1 MQRHPRPLGGRLV
14 SASALQV
21 VVPAGTTLDA
31 ATLAAWAD
39 DAPTARPFAD
49 ETVAFCVAL
58 GKALARSA
66 VAARYPE
73 VRALAFWLREAPL
86 RELQRAVEDDRPSE
100 VVAAPR
106 GTVFHV
112 PPGNVDTVFVYSW
125 LLAALAGNR
134 NVVRLPSGA
143 DEVVEALCAEAEAVL
158 ADPAFAGVRARTRL
172 VRYGHDP
179 AVTAALSAVCDV
191 RVLWGGDATVALLR
205 SVPLPVHATEV
216 TFPDRF
222 AFALLDSAAV
232 VALDEAALRGL
243 ADRFVTDAYWF
254 DQMACSS
261 PRLLVWRGKEAA
273 TDAAG
278 RFFPAVRDAVDRVGY
293 RTPLSAV
300 LGKLVHAASA
310 AVDEPVRRVGRL
322 GNEVFTVE
330 LSALDGFGR
339 EGPGGGL
346 FYTASVGDLAE
357 VAAFVVRRDQ
367 TVTHFGFDEAE
378 LRALAATANGRGID
392 RLVPVGRALALHRFW
407 DGFDLLAAFTRLT
420 HVQVSR

>member
-1 MQRHPRPLGGRLV
+1 MSPLAV
-14 SASALQV
+14 EV
-21 VVPAGTTLDA
+21 VVPAGLTLDA
-31 ATLAAWAD
+31 ADLATWAD
-39 DAPTARPFAD
+39 DVPTARPFAE

-58 GKALARSA
+58 GKALTRSE
-66 VAARYPE
+66 VAGRHPE

-86 RELQRAVEDDRPSE
+86 RELQRAVEGGWPAE
-100 VVAAPR
+100 VVVAPR

-134 NVVRLPSGA
+134 NVVRLPSGS
-143 DEVVEALCAEAEAVL
+143 DDVVEALCAEAEAVL

-179 AVTAALSAVCDV
+179 EVTAAFSTACDV
-191 RVLWGGDATVALLR
+191 RVLWGGDATVARLR
-205 SVPLPVHATEV
+205 AVPLPVHATEV

-232 VALDEAALRGL
+232 AALDEVALRGL

-261 PRLLVWRGKEAA
+261 PRLLVWRGTEEAA
-273 TDAAG
+273 VAAA
-278 RFFPAVRDAVDRVGY
+278 RFFPAVREAVERVGY

-310 AVDEPVRRVGRL
+310 AVDEPVRRIGRL
-322 GNEVFTVE
+322 GNEVFTLE
-330 LSALDGFGR
+330 LSTLDGFGR

-346 FYTASVGDLAE
+346 FYTATVGDLAE
-357 VAAFVVRRDQ
+357 VAEFVGRRDQ
-367 TVTHFGFDEAE
+367 TVTHFGFAEAE
-378 LRALAATANGRGID
+378 LRALAERANGRGID

-407 DGFDLLAAFTRLT
+407 DGLDLLAAFTRLT